1 MRMLFKK
8 KIFICFLLL
17 GMLGTVTHCRP
28 KITFPEFNSTAWIND
43 AFACQN
49 VRSKMLPELKKIRRE
64 LRGLAISQLMG
75 VLGKPDSE
83 ALLAGNERIYY
94 YYLLPG
100 TQCQNKQELSGA
112 NKLMVRF
119 NALEQV
125 SEVLFEQPVP

>member
-1 MRMLFKK
+1 MLFLKK
-8 KIFICFLLL
+8 KVFICFLIVGLYC
-17 GMLGTVTHCRP
+17 VSTHCRP
-28 KITFPEFNSTAWIND
+28 KIAFPEFNSTAWIKD
-43 AFACQN
+43 SFAYQN

-94 YYLLPG
+94 YYLQPG
-100 TQCQNKQELSGA
+100 TQCQNKQELSNA

-125 SEVLFEQPVP
+125 SEVLFEQPVL

>member
-1 MRMLFKK
+1 MIFKK
-8 KIFICFLLL
+8 KLLICSLIAALHF
-17 GMLGTVTHCRP
+17 TAIHCRP
-28 KITFPEFNSTAWIND
+28 KVTFPEFNSTAWIKD
-43 AFACQN
+43 SFACQN
-49 VRSKMLPELKKIRRE
+49 VRSKMLPELKKIRRQ

-94 YYLLPG
+94 YYLQPG

-112 NKLMVRF
+112 NKLTVRF